1 MSPNVASS
9 HKVTCKHSRAP
20 AAGTPTAEF
29 SSFRFKSHLAVDTR
43 VKHHRNVCVRLK
55 RQMAGRRGKGGG
67 VRKGQ
72 KAGALVSKSGIR
84 TDQWR
89 VETNDLQCDV
99 RALMSAE

>member
-20 AAGTPTAEF
+20 AAGTPAADF
-29 SSFRFKSHLAVDTR
+29 GSFKFKSHLVVDAR
-43 VKHHRNVCVRLK
+43 VKHHWNVCVRLK
-55 RQMAGRRGKGGG
+55 RQMAGRRGKEGG

-72 KAGALVSKSGIR
+72 KAGALVFKSGIR

-89 VETNDLQCDV
+89 VETNNLQRDV
-99 RALMSAE
+99 RAA